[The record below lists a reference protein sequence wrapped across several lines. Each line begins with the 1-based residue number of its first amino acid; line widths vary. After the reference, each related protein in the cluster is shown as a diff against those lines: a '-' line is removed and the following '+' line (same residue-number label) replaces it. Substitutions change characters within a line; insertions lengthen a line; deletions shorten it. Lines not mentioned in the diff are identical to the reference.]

1 MNKRFWEWLSKL
13 SGKKLKEIH
22 LKKHGV
28 DLQCQHCKTWTH
40 QSKKPGDIS
49 SFEHQLA
56 VVLTCGECDKR
67 SYWVCEGGFWLN
79 AVDFGFS
86 LEKLERDFHLYQVS
100 KELEKL
106 NNKTLVLYFTG
117 DKNFKPQRYRLG
129 GNTTEGINFITDDLT
144 APVQPSNEELFD
156 LVRQAIAFYT
166 MSSTTP
172 NEELN
177 YFEEF
182 LTDKFFNVP
191 EITQARLALV
201 SENELDLTKATKVI
215 LFDIKRPK
223 NDKA

>member
-28 DLQCQHCKTWTH
+28 DLQCRHCKTWTH

-100 KELEKL
+100 KELNKLDNKVLIINLHGGPNVQPESYRAGGNLVDGITFITSDLVAPVELGNEEMFELFSQAADFHITNPIKEGQSYLEKFL
-106 NNKTLVLYFTG
+106 TEKFLSRPEMTRVRIALVNEKTLSVITASKVLVI
-117 DKNFKPQRYRLG
+117 DKGEPHH
-129 GNTTEGINFITDDLT
+129 
-144 APVQPSNEELFD
+144 
-156 LVRQAIAFYT
+156 
-166 MSSTTP
+166 
-172 NEELN
+172 
-177 YFEEF
+177 
-182 LTDKFFNVP
+182 
-191 EITQARLALV
+191 
-201 SENELDLTKATKVI
+201 
-215 LFDIKRPK
+215 
-223 NDKA
+223 DKA